1 MLSAENT
8 EIEDQTT
15 RVFYQQTM
23 LSGIGETNGEG
34 GSGPGA
40 CAFLDILDTLLLM
53 MWLYV
58 SKTGDKMFS
67 IV

>member
-1 MLSAENT
+1 MLSAEST
-8 EIEDQTT
+8 EIVDQTT

-34 GSGPGA
+34 RSGPRA
-40 CAFLDILDTLLLM
+40 CAFLDSLDTLLLM